1 MVFHYFRR
9 GPWTRKTMKIKSVS
23 LLPGWS
29 MGQENHWVSIVPITF
44 GRVHGPENKLK
55 FIGFPLLSGWSMDQ
69 TNPWNSLLL
78 HYLRGSP
85 WMKKIIAI
93 AWFSINCEDNHGPR
107 KSMKVLSFQLLSG
120 RLMGQE
126 LHWNFLILR
135 YFRTGPW
142 RRKAIETLWF
152 SISFGV
158 IHGTENLMNF
168 KGFPLLAGW
177 SMDKKI
183 NAIP

>member
-1 MVFHYFRR
+1 M
-9 GPWTRKTMKIKSVS
+9 I
-23 LLPGWS
+23 
-29 MGQENHWVSIVPITF
+29 
-44 GRVHGPENKLK
+44 HGPEKSLK
-55 FIGFPLLSGWSMDQ
+55 FITFPLLSG
-69 TNPWNSLLL
+69 
-78 HYLRGSP
+78 SP
-85 WMKKIIAI
+85 WIKKIIGI
-93 AWFSINCEDNHGPR
+93 AWFSINFKDNHGPG
-107 KSMKVLSFQLLSG
+107 KSLKVLSFQLLSG
-120 RLMGQE
+120 RLMGQK

-177 SMDKKI
+177 SMGKKSMQFHTFHYFRGGPWTKKK
-183 NAIP
+183 NWKPTGMTKHCMFLALRHSAIFKNKIW